1 MAEVPDSTPGNVAV
15 PAEPPRP
22 PIPEHQLLRVI
33 GEGGGGQ
40 VWLGQN
46 ALGTYRAVK
55 VVWKNA
61 FRQNLAFTR
70 EFTGVLKFEPVSR
83 LHDGL
88 MDILQVGV
96 AEAAGYFYCV
106 MELADDVESG
116 RVVVPERYVPRTLA
130 YDLAE
135 RRRLPIG
142 ECVRNGA
149 TIASALGFLHRHGLI
164 HRDIKPSNIIFV
176 NGFPKLADIGLVT
189 AISEH
194 RVHIGTEGFIPPEG
208 AGTPQADIYSLGKI
222 LYQMSTGKDR
232 NDYPELPADLGHSA
246 EDRDLLRFN
255 KIVLRAC
262 RTKPVRRFRSAEEL
276 MTALL
281 SFQFATSE
289 LHREEK
295 YRFWGRVV
303 GIGGLLAGLGF
314 LAFCFRHIVLLLT
327 QGR

>member
-1 MAEVPDSTPGNVAV
+1 MAEVPDSAPGNVAAQV
-15 PAEPPRP
+15 EPPRP
-22 PIPEHQLLRVI
+22 LIPEHQLLRVI
-33 GEGGGGQ
+33 GEGAGGQ
-40 VWLGQN
+40 VWLAHN
-46 ALGTYRAVK
+46 TIGTYRAVK
-55 VVWKNA
+55 VVWKKA
-61 FRQNLAFTR
+61 LQQGTSFTR

-96 AEAAGYFYCV
+96 AETAGFFYCV

-116 RVVVPERYVPRTLA
+116 RVIVPERYVPRTLA
-130 YDLAE
+130 YDLAQ

-149 TIASALGFLHRHGLI
+149 AIASALGFLHRHGLI

-176 NGFPKLADIGLVT
+176 NGFPKLADIGLVA
-189 AISEH
+189 AISEP
-194 RVHIGTEGFIPPEG
+194 RSHIGTEGFIPPEG

-255 KIVLRAC
+255 KIVIRAC
-262 RTKPVRRFRSAEEL
+262 RTRPVRRFRSAEEL

-295 YRFWGRVV
+295 YRFWSRVI
-303 GIGGLLAGLGF
+303 GIGGLSAGLGF
-314 LAFCFRHIVLLLT
+314 LALCLRHILQLLT